1 MPLRPSRRFRRA
13 AVRVYNRR
21 FKPSVSF
28 SRAIVYHMA
37 LFWRRKKEDRFVTL
51 GLNQPAA
58 AEESTEPKGDA
69 AEPRLEPPAGST
81 AAERAREPVAP
92 PPAVEPVATGAQ
104 PDPQP
109 AAQTDLTGTRK
120 EEVIESAPPRAA
132 QTETAAPTPAR
143 PDLSA
148 RPAPPPK
155 PAAPARSAFSSS
167 SILGLNRSEEELQA
181 EIESLEQAYSARFAR
196 AISATRESLSE
207 KIDTVFQGRKVID
220 AALLDELEEALIA
233 ADIGVPVTLHILDK
247 VRRGISR
254 KEISDIEALKGAIKN
269 ELLSIL
275 QESEKRGVASEEG
288 VPENV
293 TPYVIMVVGVNGVGK
308 TTTIGKLAQRIKAE
322 GNDVLIC
329 AADTFRAAASDQL
342 AIWAERTGVPLI
354 QQKHGTDPAA
364 VLFDALKAA
373 KARRSDVLIVDT
385 AGRLHNKSNLMA
397 ELEKMKRVA
406 GREVEGAPHE
416 TLLVLDAVTG
426 QNGLEQARQFLKTAN
441 VTGIVL
447 TKLDG
452 TAKGGIAV
460 AIAKELGLPIRYAG
474 IGEKV
479 DDLVVFDSEQ
489 YVNGLF
495 A

>member
-1 MPLRPSRRFRRA
+1 
-13 AVRVYNRR
+13 
-21 FKPSVSF
+21 
-28 SRAIVYHMA
+28 MA
-37 LFWRRKKEDRFVTL
+37 FWRRKSNDRYITL
-51 GLNQPAA
+51 GLSEPAPPQPKEATDASGAQLPPPAA
-58 AEESTEPKGDA
+58 PTQPPPAATAPVSPAIEPTATGGAPTPLTSVEAGGA
-69 AEPRLEPPAGST
+69 ATAAGARRSAAPSPPPRPPAGES
-81 AAERAREPVAP
+81 ARDRAEPSRAQTP
-92 PPAVEPVATGAQ
+92 PPRPV
-104 PDPQP
+104 P
-109 AAQTDLTGTRK
+109 
-120 EEVIESAPPRAA
+120 S
-132 QTETAAPTPAR
+132 
-143 PDLSA
+143 
-148 RPAPPPK
+148 
-155 PAAPARSAFSSS
+155 RSPFQSSV
-167 SILGLNRSEEELQA
+167 LGLDRSDEELRA
-181 EIESLEQAYSARFAR
+181 EIESLEQTYAVRFQR
-196 AISATRESLSE
+196 AVEKTRESLSE
-207 KIDTVFQGRKVID
+207 RIDTVFQGRKVID
-220 AALLDELEEALIA
+220 AELLDELEEALIA
-233 ADIGVPVTLHILDK
+233 ADIGVETTLDILEK
-247 VRRGISR
+247 VRRGVTR
-254 KEISDIEALKGAIKN
+254 KEINDIDALKASIKDQ
-269 ELLSIL
+269 LLTIL
-275 QESEKRGVASEEG
+275 RASEREGVASEES
-288 VPENV
+288 VPETV
-293 TPYVIMVVGVNGVGK
+293 APYVMMIVGVNGVGK

-373 KARRSDVLIVDT
+373 KARGSDVLIVDT

-426 QNGLEQARQFLKTAN
+426 QNGLEQARQFLKVAG

-460 AIAKELGLPIRYAG
+460 AIARELNLPIRYVG

-479 DDLVVFDSEQ
+479 DDLVVFDPEL

-495 A
+495 G

>member
-1 MPLRPSRRFRRA
+1 
-13 AVRVYNRR
+13 
-21 FKPSVSF
+21 
-28 SRAIVYHMA
+28 MA

-51 GLNQPAA
+51 GLNQPAR
-58 AEESTEPKGDA
+58 AEEAVEQTEA
-69 AEPRLEPPAGST
+69 ATETRLEPPSGG
-81 AAERAREPVAP
+81 RETTRPIETIAT
-92 PPAVEPVATGAQ
+92 PPAVEPVTTGAQ

-120 EEVIESAPPRAA
+120 EEVIESPPPRATR
-132 QTETAAPTPAR
+132 TETAAPTSESTPAH
-143 PDLSA
+143 PIA
-148 RPAPPPK
+148 PTPTPQRPAP
-155 PAAPARSAFSSS
+155 ATRSAFSSS
-167 SILGLNRSEEELQA
+167 ILGLDRSEEELQA
-181 EIESLEQAYSARFAR
+181 KIESLEQAYSARFAR

-233 ADIGVPVTLHILDK
+233 ADIGVPTTLHILDT

-254 KEISDIEALKGAIKN
+254 KEISDIEALKAAIKN

-275 QESEKRGVASEEG
+275 RDSEQKGIASEES
-288 VPENV
+288 VPEDV
-293 TPYVIMVVGVNGVGK
+293 VPYVIMVVGVNGVGK

-354 QQKHGTDPAA
+354 QQKSGTDPAA

-495 A
+495 Q